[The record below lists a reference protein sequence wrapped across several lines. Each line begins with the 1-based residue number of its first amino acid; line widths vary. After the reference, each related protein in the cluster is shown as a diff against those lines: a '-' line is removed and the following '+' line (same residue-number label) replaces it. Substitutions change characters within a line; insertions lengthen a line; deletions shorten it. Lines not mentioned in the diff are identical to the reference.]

1 MSMKLIACALASA
14 LITFA
19 GSAAHAAPGRAAEL
33 ERRLRSP
40 DGAIT
45 IVAHRGCWQGTSEN
59 TLDSISA
66 CIAFGIDMV
75 ELDVRRT
82 SDGAL
87 VLMHDDTVDR
97 TTDGLGLVAEMTL
110 DQVRA
115 LRVRLGKGGPTTA
128 FTSRRVPTLDEA
140 LDLAKDRI
148 LINIDAKGDVLAEVQ
163 EKVRARK
170 MERQGL
176 FKSGAPVDQVL
187 AAPWWS
193 AGTAYHPNIRPELL
207 GPNPA
212 ETIAAFTPLDPVG
225 YEINVQSISAAKP
238 LADILRGRCARLW
251 VNSLNTAQGRFDDGA
266 LVDPDAVW
274 GGMIAAGVNAIQT
287 DHPVAL
293 KAFLAVRQPRAQSCS
308 KGAS

>member
-1 MSMKLIACALASA
+1 MPARLAACAVGAALIA
-14 LITFA
+14 FA
-19 GSAAHAAPGRAAEL
+19 ATGVQAAPSRAAEL
-33 ERRLRSP
+33 ERRLASP
-40 DGAIT
+40 DGAVT
-45 IVAHRGCWQGTSEN
+45 IVAHRGCWEGTSEN
-59 TLDSISA
+59 TLDAISA

-97 TTDGLGLVAEMTL
+97 TTDGLGLISDMTL

-128 FTSRRVPTLDEA
+128 FTARRVPTLSEA
-140 LDLAKDRI
+140 LDLSKDRI
-148 LINIDAKGDVLAEVQ
+148 LINIDAKGDVLAQVQ
-163 EKVRARK
+163 DMVRERG
-170 MERQGL
+170 MERQVL
-176 FKSGAPVDQVL
+176 FKSGAPAADVL

-193 AGTAYHPNIRPELL
+193 SGMAYHPNIRPELL
-207 GPNPA
+207 GPDPA
-212 ETIAAFTPLDPVG
+212 ATIAGFAPLRPVG
-225 YEINVQSISAAKP
+225 YEINVQTIAAAKP
-238 LADILRGRCARLW
+238 LAEVLQASCARLW
-251 VNSLNTAQGRFDDGA
+251 VNSLNTAKGRFDDQA

-293 KAFLAVRQPRAQSCS
+293 RAFLAVRQPKAHSCS
-308 KGAS
+308 RGKP